1 MSPELL
7 RHRAREIG
15 ETPLLWLAGP
25 CGFEREGDRV
35 ALLSGNQCSALSE
48 ALACGV
54 WAEG

>member
-7 RHRAREIG
+7 RHGAREIC